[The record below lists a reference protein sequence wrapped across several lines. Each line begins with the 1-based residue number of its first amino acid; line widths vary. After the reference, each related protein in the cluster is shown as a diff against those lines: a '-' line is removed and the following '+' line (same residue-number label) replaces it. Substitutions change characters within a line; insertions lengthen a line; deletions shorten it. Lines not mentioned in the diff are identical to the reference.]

1 MPDNLSR
8 YAKLMLTINKRC
20 NSQMFLVSLFIFL
33 LWCTSI
39 RRFLAELKDLIKNE
53 ANSVIL
59 IWPEAQLSNF
69 NYY

>member
-1 MPDNLSR
+1 
-8 YAKLMLTINKRC
+8 
-20 NSQMFLVSLFIFL
+20 MFLVSLFIFL